1 MSLDVGARKFLSE
14 KGKKCL
20 HKSFKKWDLEHFQLD
35 EDFDDYLD
43 SDGLKDI
50 IGHEGM
56 QDPNM
61 TSLVSIKGSKK
72 LLLYYYTIFPNVK
85 LAK

>member
-1 MSLDVGARKFLSE
+1 
-14 KGKKCL
+14 
-20 HKSFKKWDLEHFQLD
+20 
-35 EDFDDYLD
+35 
-43 SDGLKDI
+43 
-50 IGHEGM
+50 
-56 QDPNM
+56 M